1 MTVYS
6 FSEIQERCSRL
17 GISQKELCRVADVN
31 ETTFSKAKTKDREPT
46 ERTRRKLSRALVTIA
61 NERGVAVLEEAHA
74 DEPKGT
80 LQ

>member
-31 ETTFSKAKTKDREPT
+31 EATYSQAKTRGREPT
-46 ERTRRKLSRALVTIA
+46 ARTRRKLSHALIQIA
-61 NERGVAVLEEAHA
+61 DERGVAVIEDNQGAR
-74 DEPKGT
+74 
-80 LQ
+80 Q